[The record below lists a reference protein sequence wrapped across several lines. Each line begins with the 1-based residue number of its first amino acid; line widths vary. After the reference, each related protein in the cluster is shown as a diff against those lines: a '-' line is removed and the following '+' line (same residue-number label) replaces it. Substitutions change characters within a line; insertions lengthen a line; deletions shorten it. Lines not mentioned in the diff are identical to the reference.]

1 MILSYNICA
10 KDYIEFASMNSDSIF
25 KATWVDS
32 NSFYSQKTE
41 NILTPKITNLHFYG
55 KPNGSVLVNLNTPM
69 KAFFNNKSVNAFS
82 AFI

>member
-10 KDYIEFASMNSDSIF
+10 GDYVEFTGPSGNSLF
-25 KATWVDS
+25 KATWVNS
-32 NSFYSQKTE
+32 NSFYRLNSE

-55 KPNGSVLVNLNTPM
+55 KPSGSVLVNLNTPM
-69 KAFFNNKSVNAFS
+69 RAFFNNKSISAFS

>member
-10 KDYIEFASMNSDSIF
+10 KDYLEFTGPSGNSKF

-32 NSFYSQKTE
+32 NSFYGQNLE
-41 NILTPKITNLHFYG
+41 NKLKPQITNLHFYG
-55 KPNGSVLVNLNTPM
+55 KPSGSVLVNLNTPM
-69 KAFFNNKSVNAFS
+69 RAFFNNKSVNAFS